1 MVETNKSNVLLT
13 TYTERERQ
21 VARHKILLFVNE
33 APTFNF
39 AGKVNC
45 GEKFVILV
53 YLSSPVHNLSNTY
66 LLNKT
71 SASDHRLNYQNSLGV
86 WYRMRFLSIVRIADD
101 ERKRERPRMIMMILN
116 GKEGYIRI

>member
-1 MVETNKSNVLLT
+1 MH
-13 TYTERERQ
+13 
-21 VARHKILLFVNE
+21 VARHKIIFFVNE

-71 SASDHRLNYQNSLGV
+71 SASDHRLNYQNSLGE
-86 WYRMRFLSIVRIADD
+86 WYRMRFLSI
-101 ERKRERPRMIMMILN
+101 L
-116 GKEGYIRI
+116 